1 MKYLI
6 FFLLAN
12 IINAEEVKNLYDN
25 FDAQITIQK
34 NEDIVSKGNI
44 RYRENDFFYEVELP
58 YSQKIIGINQNIYV
72 QDDDFNQVH
81 VYKDNASFLL
91 RDVLKDENQK
101 EYISCPTVCY
111 KILLNEETGFSEAL
125 IVAFDQIIEYIQ
137 ATDIQNVNYLIKF
150 ENFKVESSKIVYEPP
165 EDYSLVKN
173 D

>member
-6 FFLLAN
+6 FFLLVN
-12 IINAEEVKNLYDN
+12 LLNAEEAKNLYDS

-44 RYRENDFFYEVELP
+44 RYRKKDFFYEVEIP

-81 VYKDNASFLL
+81 VYKDNSSFLL

-101 EYISCPTVCY
+101 EYIPCPNVCY
-111 KILLNEETGFSEAL
+111 KILLNQESGFSEAL
-125 IVAFDQIIEYIQ
+125 IVTFDQIIQYIQ